1 MHPHLPH
8 RHEPFA
14 TVARRRSLGALLA
27 VALGLATAL
36 PAAAQTAAPAAA
48 WPQRPLRIVVP
59 FGPGSSPDVAAR
71 LIAERLSPRL
81 GQPVVVENRP
91 GAGGNVGTGAVARAT
106 PDGYTLLISTNGPL
120 VNNTVLYSK
129 LPYDP
134 FRELVP
140 VVLAGGQANVCAVRA
155 DAGIGTM
162 QELVAAMRAKPGA
175 FNFASIGVGSLS
187 HLGVELLK
195 ARTGTFAVHIAYPS
209 SPAAITAVIQ
219 GDVQFSCVPA
229 VAVMPQVRAGRVKA
243 LAVSTGTRSTLMPD
257 IPTMKESGVPDV
269 EAVAWMAIMAPAGTP
284 ADIVGR
290 LNREIN
296 AVLAQPELRERM
308 HAQFMEPAGGAPE
321 QLARFMQDELRIW
334 TPIIRRSGATID

>member
-1 MHPHLPH
+1 MHSILRPAVAALALLCSASAFAQAWPSKPI
-8 RHEPFA
+8 RAIVPFA
-14 TVARRRSLGALLA
+14 
-27 VALGLATAL
+27 
-36 PAAAQTAAPAAA
+36 
-48 WPQRPLRIVVP
+48 
-59 FGPGSSPDVAAR
+59 PGSATDQIGRA
-71 LIAERLSPRL
+71 LAEKISQTL

-134 FRELVP
+134 FRDLVP

-162 QELVAAMRAKPGA
+162 QELVAAMRARPGA

-284 ADIVGR
+284 GDIVSR

-296 AVLAQPELRERM
+296 AVLAQPEMRERM
-308 HAQFMEPAGGAPE
+308 HTQFMEPAGGTSE

-334 TPIIRRSGATID
+334 TPIIRRSGASID

>member
-1 MHPHLPH
+1 MRPLLTPPRTHPLT
-8 RHEPFA
+8 A
-14 TVARRRSLGALLA
+14 TPGARRRAAAGLLA
-27 VALGLATAL
+27 SALGLAMAL
-36 PAAAQTAAPAAA
+36 PSFAQAQA

-59 FGPGSSPDVAAR
+59 YGPGSSPDVAAR
-71 LIAERLSPRL
+71 LIAERLGPRL
-81 GQPVVVENRP
+81 GQPVVIENRA
-91 GAGGNVGTGAVARAT
+91 GAGGNIGTGAVARAT
-106 PDGYTLLISTNGPL
+106 PDGYTVVISTNGPL

-129 LPYDP
+129 LGYDP
-134 FRELVP
+134 FRELAP

-155 DAGIGTM
+155 DSGIGSM
-162 QELVAAMRAKPGA
+162 KELVSAMRAKPGA

-209 SPAAITAVIQ
+209 SPAAITALIQ

-229 VAVMPQVRAGRVKA
+229 VAVMPQVKAGRVKA
-243 LAVSTGTRSTLMPD
+243 LAVSTGTRSPLMPD

-284 ADIVGR
+284 TEIVGR

-296 AVLAQPELRERM
+296 AVLALPELRERM
-308 HAQFMEPAGGAPE
+308 HAQFMEPAGGTPE
-321 QLARFMQDELRIW
+321 QLGKFMQDELRTW
-334 TPIIRRSGATID
+334 TPIIRRSGATIE